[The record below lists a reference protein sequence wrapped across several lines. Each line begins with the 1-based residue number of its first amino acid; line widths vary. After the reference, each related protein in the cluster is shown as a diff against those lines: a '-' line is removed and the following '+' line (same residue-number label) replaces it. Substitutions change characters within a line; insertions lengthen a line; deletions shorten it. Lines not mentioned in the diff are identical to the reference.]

1 MSVGSSRPLIVL
13 AEDNADL
20 RRLLA
25 DGLARVGLDVVQA
38 ENGSDLVEKVDQIE
52 RDGERVRHLVLI
64 VTDVRMPVVD
74 GITAVRTLRDR
85 GVTTP
90 VIFMTAYG
98 DTRMRSAAENLN
110 SRWIDKPVGLNG
122 LRAAVA
128 EVLGLAELVPTS
140 VSADQ

>member
-1 MSVGSSRPLIVL
+1 MSGGSSRLLIVL

-25 DGLARVGLDVVQA
+25 DGLARVGFDVVQA
-38 ENGSDLVEKVDQIE
+38 ENGVDLVEKVDE
-52 RDGERVRHLVLI
+52 LTHDADCARDLVLI
-64 VTDVRMPVVD
+64 VTDVRMPALD
-74 GITAVRTLRDR
+74 GISAVQTLRDR
-85 GVTTP
+85 GVVTP

-110 SRWIDKPVGLNG
+110 SHWIDKPVGLNG

-128 EVLGLAELVPTS
+128 AVLGLAQLVPTS
-140 VSADQ
+140 EAS